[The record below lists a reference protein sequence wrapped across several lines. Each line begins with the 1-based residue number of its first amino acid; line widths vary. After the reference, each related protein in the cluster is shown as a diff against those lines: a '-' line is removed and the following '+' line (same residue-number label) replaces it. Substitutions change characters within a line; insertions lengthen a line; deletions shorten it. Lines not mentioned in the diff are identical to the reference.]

1 MTSRRTLTTGALL
14 AVGALL
20 LSPVTAATAGELPMQ
35 RSIDRPGAPVPVEP
49 ARMIDVDPADFV
61 EEGAALPLGLR
72 QSLAR
77 DVGLSGA
84 EWLAQSEAGNAAAD
98 VVADLSTVIDII
110 DARLEGY
117 DLVVTVETATDARI
131 AESVGALVEFGS
143 ASESRGIEPIEGLES
158 AADLR
163 GGLPYTFPEGGGTFR
178 CSVGFVGQDI
188 ETDQLQMMSAGHC
201 EGTAG
206 SVRTGLSITRPTL
219 AGGTTSSP
227 ISLGNAGLHVTN
239 EFANP
244 GFFVTPATDPPTP
257 IRTFYDLGIT
267 PVTNGAWVGKPEI
280 VTWGNSTSGAPLAAA
295 PLVIRDAG
303 PAVAGTTVC
312 KSGSSSGWTCGVIT
326 SVDAVTPVGSFTLP
340 LDEDDE
346 PYGSPCDYF
355 DSPNGYCVGSI
366 IANICVRGGDS
377 GGPAVV
383 GTRAV
388 GITSAATNG
397 LFPSCTGSGN
407 VGVFGALYSAVAAYE
422 QVTKVYPDWEPL
434 IGVNAPKLGTAAS
447 RVDPSASSIAGTLAS
462 GSVRHTVSVSFN
474 GGSASTRPV
483 GTTGNWTAPTAG
495 LPLGGITWQARGLWG
510 EGSQSILASGEFLR
524 ANQARLAGAGR
535 FATAQEIAKV
545 AFPTPGVD
553 VVYIANGLNFPD
565 ALAAGPAATLL
576 GGPLLLTLTNS
587 LPAETVAELNRLQ
600 PDRIVIVGSPVV
612 VSTAVQQQLAAN
624 WAGGNVDRVGG
635 ASRYDTGRLIVRDA
649 FLDGAT
655 NVVDEVYVATGA
667 NYADAL
673 SAGAAAAAKGVPIV
687 LVQGTST
694 SLDPDTRALLQDL
707 LVPGS
712 KVYIA
717 GGTNVVSSGLASSI
731 LTISDVASVQRLS
744 GTSRFATSLAINTN
758 AYPAAGPDV
767 AEAFIAYGLNFP
779 DALAGGVLA
788 GVQQGP
794 LYITLQNCVE
804 SGMVDH
810 MIDIG
815 ITKVTLFGSASVIT
829 NNVRDLVRCT

>member
-1 MTSRRTLTTGALL
+1 MTARRVLTTGALL

-20 LSPVTAATAGELPMQ
+20 LSPVTAAAAGELPVQ
-35 RSIDRPGAPVPVEP
+35 RAIDRPGAPVPVEP

-61 EEGAALPLGLR
+61 DEGAALPVGLR

-77 DVGLSGA
+77 DVGLTGA
-84 EWLAQSEAGNAAAD
+84 EWLAQSEAANAAAD
-98 VVADLSTVIDII
+98 VVADLSAVIDVV

-131 AESVGALVEFGS
+131 AESVGARVEFGS
-143 ASESRGIEPIEGLES
+143 ASASRVAEPIEGLES

-163 GGLPYTFPEGGGTFR
+163 GGMPYSFDGSR
-178 CSVGFVGQDI
+178 CSIGFVGLDTA
-188 ETDQLQMMSAGHC
+188 TDQLQMMSAGHC
-201 EGTAG
+201 ETTVGSTRAATSINRPTISGGAAG
-206 SVRTGLSITRPTL
+206 SPL
-219 AGGTTSSP
+219 TT
-227 ISLGNAGLHVTN
+227 IGNGGLHVTD
-239 EFANP
+239 EYANP
-244 GFFVTPATDPPTP
+244 GFVDENDDP
-257 IRTFYDLGIT
+257 IGTFYDLGIT
-267 PVTNGAWVGKPEI
+267 PVTNGTWVGKPEI
-280 VTWGNSTSGAPLAAA
+280 VTWGNSSSGAPLAST
-295 PLVIRDAG
+295 PLTIRDAG
-303 PAVAGTTVC
+303 PAIVGSTLC
-312 KSGSSSGWTCGVIT
+312 KSGSTTGWTCGVIT
-326 SVDAVTPVGSFTLP
+326 FVDRLQYVGSGGP
-340 LDEDDE
+340 GCPASAGDD
-346 PYGSPCDYF
+346 
-355 DSPNGYCVGSI
+355 YCLGAI
-366 IANICVRGGDS
+366 EANVCVRPGDS
-377 GGPAVV
+377 GGAAVV
-383 GTRAV
+383 GSRAV
-388 GITSAATNG
+388 GITSAATNS
-397 LFPSCTGSGN
+397 LVSTCTVSGN
-407 VGVFGALYSAVAAYE
+407 IGVFSTLYSANPAYE
-422 QVTKVYPDWEPL
+422 QVTKIFPDWEPL
-434 IGVNAPKLGTAAS
+434 IGVNAPKLGTTAS
-447 RVDPSASSIAGTLAS
+447 RVDPSVSSIAGTLAS
-462 GSVRHTVSVSFN
+462 GSVRHTVSLSFN
-474 GGSASTRPV
+474 GGPASTRPV

-510 EGSQSILASGEFLR
+510 EGSQSTLASGEFLR
-524 ANQARLAGAGR
+524 ATQARLAGAGR

-612 VSTAVQQQLAAN
+612 VSTAVQQQLTAN

-635 ASRYDTGRLIVRDA
+635 ASRYETGRLIVRDA

-694 SLDPDTRALLQDL
+694 ALDPDTRALLQDL

-712 KVYIA
+712 TVYIA

-731 LTISDVASVQRLS
+731 LSISDVTSVQRLS
-744 GTSRFATSLAINTN
+744 GTSRFNTSLAINTN

-788 GVQQGP
+788 GVKQGP

-815 ITKVTLFGSASVIT
+815 ITKVTLFGSTSVIT